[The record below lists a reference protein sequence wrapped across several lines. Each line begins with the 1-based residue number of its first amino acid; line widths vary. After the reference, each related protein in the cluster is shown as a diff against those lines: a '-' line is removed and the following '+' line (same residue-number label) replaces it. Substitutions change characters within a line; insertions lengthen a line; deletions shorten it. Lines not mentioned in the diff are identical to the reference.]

1 VIGAAEIAVRIRALP
16 ALSRAA
22 ARLHAL
28 AADPR
33 SSAADL
39 EAAIRPDAALTANL
53 LRVANSAY
61 FGLRSR
67 AQTAR
72 QAVSLLGLR
81 RVCEVA
87 TSAAFAPVIPARL
100 PGYEVDAAAFWTHSV
115 AVGVLAERLAQEAGT
130 PPELTFTAGLLH
142 DLGKLAICAWVSG
155 EAGAILTRTRGGET
169 FAAAERDVLG
179 LDHAEVGDL
188 LAAAWGLPPAVAAA
202 ARWHHRPADAA
213 AGPDG
218 RLVALVHAADA
229 LAHSLGLG
237 ADAGELARHID
248 PEAARVAGVSSR
260 RLEWV
265 ASESLEPIREM
276 ARLFAA
282 GGGEP

>member
-1 VIGAAEIAVRIRALP
+1 VIGAAELAVRIRALP
-16 ALSRAA
+16 ALSQAA

-39 EAAIRPDAALTANL
+39 EAAIRPDPALTANL

-67 AQTAR
+67 AETAR
-72 QAVSLLGLR
+72 QAVALLGLR

-100 PGYEVDAAAFWTHSV
+100 PGYELDAAAFWTHCV
-115 AVGVLAERLAQEAGT
+115 AVAVLAERLAQEAGT

-155 EAGAILTRTRGGET
+155 SSGAILARARGGEA

-179 LDHAEVGDL
+179 LDHGEVGDL

-202 ARWHHRPADAA
+202 ARWHHRPAEA

-237 ADAGELARHID
+237 ADAGELARQID
-248 PEAARVAGVSSR
+248 PRAARLAGVSAR
-260 RLEWV
+260 RLERV
-265 ASESLEPIREM
+265 ASESLEPIRDM

-282 GGGEP
+282 GGGES